1 MKYCIMLLR
10 CEVVNLKEGLTFSAC
25 VCVCFM
31 LVILTICSLR
41 NRTCFTFFRS
51 ILSQFS
57 ESQMSRYESFRRSGF
72 QKANMK
78 RVCSIFLSLRQIH
91 VRVCTFIFAKANR
104 NCWIEWVAKVAMYLF
119 SCFFVV

>member
-10 CEVVNLKEGLTFSAC
+10 CEVVNLKGGLTFSAC

-57 ESQMSRYESFRRSGF
+57 EEQMSRYESFRRSGF

-78 RVCSIFLSLRQIH
+78 RVCSIFLSLLEKYTSEYAHLSLQRQTEI
-91 VRVCTFIFAKANR
+91 VGLSGLQR
-104 NCWIEWVAKVAMYLF
+104 
-119 SCFFVV
+119 